1 METTKKYE
9 VRMDDNEDRYG
20 YSRYCDDGD
29 MHYHVAWCDTEEEAY
44 QYIKDQIDNTLREM
58 ADEADTFDEFMT
70 MDLAHPVSFFISP
83 TGSSGNPFFASAAYI
98 RERSPAIWE
107 ELKTKSK
114 RR

>member
-1 METTKKYE
+1 MEATKKFE
-9 VRMDDNEDRYG
+9 VRMNDDEDRYG
-20 YSRYCDDGD
+20 NTRYFDDGD

-58 ADEADTFDEFMT
+58 AAEADDYEEFMT

-83 TGSSGNPFFASAAYI
+83 TGSSGSPFFASAAYV

-107 ELKTKSK
+107 EIKKVK
-114 RR
+114 R